1 MDMRA
6 AADELLSRGSALSH
20 LPDLTWS
27 MLAAAVRESGHGWS
41 FGSFSTVAPN
51 LCIDGAVIPRTRI
64 VILRGVEPTLRSL
77 DFYTDVRS
85 EKVAEIAAVS
95 SVSWLFYDVQSKIQ
109 LRLEGT
115 AEIVEGAVA
124 DAAWHATTLASR
136 AAYLSITRPGN
147 RVTSETPPDISD
159 RSTSLEDS
167 ERGRLSFRVVR
178 TTVERLDWL
187 YLREQ
192 GHVRAQI
199 EYDSG
204 GTPTA
209 HWLVP

>member
-1 MDMRA
+1 MDMMA
-6 AADELLSRGSALSH
+6 AADVMLSRGSALSGLH
-20 LPDLTWS
+20 DFVWS
-27 MLAAAVRESGHGWS
+27 VMAAAVRESGHPWS
-41 FGSFSTVAPN
+41 YGSVSTVAK
-51 LCIDGAVIPRTRI
+51 LSDDTFAPRSRI
-64 VILRGVEPTLRSL
+64 VILRGVEPTSRSL

-85 EKVAEIAAVS
+85 AKVDEIAEAS
-95 SVSWLFYDVQSKIQ
+95 RVSWLFYDVESKIQ

-115 AEIVEGAVA
+115 AEIVEGAIA
-124 DAAWHATTLASR
+124 DAAWQATTLASR

-147 RVTSETPPDISD
+147 RVSSEVPPDVSD

-178 TTVERLDWL
+178 TTVQRLDWL
-187 YLREQ
+187 YLREA
-192 GHVRAQI
+192 GHVRAEI
-199 EYDSG
+199 EYDQN